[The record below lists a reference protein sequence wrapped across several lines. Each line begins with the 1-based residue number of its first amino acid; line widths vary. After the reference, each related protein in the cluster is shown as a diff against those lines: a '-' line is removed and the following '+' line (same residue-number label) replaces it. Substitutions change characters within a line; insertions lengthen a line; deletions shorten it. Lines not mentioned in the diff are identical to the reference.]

1 MSGKGG
7 MDGGWFFAA
16 EMPISHAL
24 EASDPGH
31 ASRSVLQ
38 WTTKHKITDCFTV
51 GRGIYSEKR
60 EEKRRDESDKE
71 DMGSSPP
78 RQSEIRVRLKGGFND
93 QLRTVLDAFE
103 FFEFAS
109 IPPNVL
115 EVIEVYLLSLSSP
128 FLFLRLLSLTLSA
141 FLASSPHIS

>member
-1 MSGKGG
+1 MV
-7 MDGGWFFAA
+7 DGFLQQRCPSPTPWKPQILATRVGVCCNGRQS
-16 EMPISHAL
+16 IKLQTVSLL
-24 EASDPGH
+24 EEVSTA
-31 ASRSVLQ
+31 
-38 WTTKHKITDCFTV
+38 
-51 GRGIYSEKR
+51 KR
-60 EEKRRDESDKE
+60 EKRRRELIHDSDKE

-115 EVIEVYLLSLSSP
+115 EVIEVSLLSLSSP
-128 FLFLRLLSLTLSA
+128 CFSLLVVLLPRFSSVFLLIYRS
-141 FLASSPHIS
+141 